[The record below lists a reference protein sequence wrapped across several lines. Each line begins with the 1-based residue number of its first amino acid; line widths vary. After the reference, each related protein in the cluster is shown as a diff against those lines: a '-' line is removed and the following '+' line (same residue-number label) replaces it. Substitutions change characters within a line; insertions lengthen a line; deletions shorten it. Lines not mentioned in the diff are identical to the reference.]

1 MCMVYLSIFNRN
13 PALTKHIS
21 YNGSSQIIVIIITK
35 CENEIMFL
43 NQKSQGA
50 SQSS

>member
-1 MCMVYLSIFNRN
+1 MCMVYLRIFNRN
-13 PALTKHIS
+13 PALTEHIS
-21 YNGSSQIIVIIITK
+21 YNGSSQIIIIITK

-43 NQKSQGA
+43 NQKSHGA